1 MNLSL
6 KGKVLIPTLI
16 LILIGTIS
24 TATVSLINS
33 RNMLS
38 QTIIEQL
45 NQNAGSTLEYIESW
59 VSNRNQDI
67 ILWSGDS
74 SIVQGVAFASE
85 GGSEDAGSSIFL
97 GEMHDNL
104 KRYHKAN
111 PYYAEIGI
119 AHKSGTV
126 LTTSQQNRS
135 STELSSRKN
144 IGKKDYFKQ
153 SMKGKVVI
161 TNVRTNKS
169 TSKPVF
175 VISAPI
181 IGLEGET
188 LGVLYGIVD
197 LHFFTNKFVAPMKIG
212 EQGFVYIFNK
222 EGAIISHPD
231 DTMIMAVN
239 ITKYN
244 AYGQKMVSLVNGLIT
259 AKDNGKDVM
268 LAFRN
273 SKKLGWTIVAQA
285 SVSELMGPVKT
296 LFRINILLTLLILM
310 ASAITIYFLA
320 SKISKPIQG
329 ITTSLSLV
337 GDQVLNASSQVSQ
350 SSQVLAE
357 GATEQASS
365 LEETSTALGE
375 LGSMANSN
383 ADNAQEASNLSNKTS
398 AEAATGAESMQKLMN
413 AMSGI
418 NESSQEVAKIAKG
431 IEEIAFQTNLLALN
445 AAVEAA
451 RAGEAGAGFAV
462 VAEEVRSL
470 AQRSSEQAKTTS
482 KLITESRTRTEE
494 GTKQATEANNSLQ
507 SILTSVKKVTD
518 LVKEITD
525 ASKEQALGIE
535 QINTAVSKI
544 DQVVQQ
550 NSASAEESAS
560 ASGELSGQAYSMKSL
575 VEKLDTLV
583 LGLNKK
589 LSKSIDKPV
598 QQKPVQL
605 PEKKHTP
612 LPISN
617 ASKEKL
623 KPEEIIPFDDDDDDF
638 KDF

>member
-1 MNLSL
+1 MNISL

-24 TATVSLINS
+24 TATVSIINS
-33 RNMLS
+33 KNMLS
-38 QTIIEQL
+38 QNIIEQL
-45 NQNAGSTLEYIESW
+45 NQNVGSTLGHIESW
-59 VSNRNQDI
+59 LDNRNQDI
-67 ILWSGDS
+67 ILWSGDV
-74 SIVQGVAFASE
+74 SIVQGVIMAQ
-85 GGSEDAGSSIFL
+85 GSSIFIN
-97 GEMHDNL
+97 EMNDNL
-104 KRYHKAN
+104 KRYNKAN
-111 PYYAEIGI
+111 PFYEEIGI
-119 AHKSGTV
+119 AHSSGSII
-126 LTTSQQNRS
+126 TTSLQKTLGSNIS
-135 STELSSRKN
+135 ENKSIST
-144 IGKKDYFKQ
+144 KDYFKQ
-153 SMKGKVVI
+153 SMKGETFI
-161 TNVRTNKS
+161 TRVQPS
-169 TSKPVF
+169 ELTSKPVF
-175 VISAPI
+175 IISSPI
-181 IGLEGET
+181 KDMADEII
-188 LGVLYGIVD
+188 GVLYGIVD
-197 LHFFTNKFVAPMKIG
+197 LHFFTKKFVGPRKIG
-212 EQGFVYIFNK
+212 EEGLVYIFNK
-222 EGAIISHPD
+222 EGTIISHPD

-259 AKDNGKDVM
+259 AEANEKEVM

-273 SKKLGWTIVAQA
+273 SRKLGWTIVAQA

-296 LFRINILLTLLILM
+296 LFRINILITLLILV

-320 SKISKPIQG
+320 SKISNPIQS
-329 ITTSLSLV
+329 ITASLSLV
-337 GDQVLNASSQVSQ
+337 GDQVLNASAQVSQ

-365 LEETSTALGE
+365 LEETSASLEE
-375 LGSMANSN
+375 LASVANCN
-383 ADNAQEASNLSNKTS
+383 ADNAQEASNLSNQTS
-398 AEAATGAESMQKLMN
+398 DEAAAGAESMQKLMN

-494 GTKQATEANNSLQ
+494 GTKQATEANESLQ
-507 SILTSVKKVTD
+507 SILTSVKKVTG

-535 QINTAVSKI
+535 QINMAVSKI
-544 DQVVQQ
+544 DHVVQQ

-589 LSKSIDKPV
+589 SSKSIDEPI

-605 PEKKHTP
+605 PEKKYTP
-612 LPISN
+612 LPISDD
-617 ASKEKL
+617 SKEKL
-623 KPEEIIPFDDDDDDF
+623 KPEEVIPFDDDDDDF